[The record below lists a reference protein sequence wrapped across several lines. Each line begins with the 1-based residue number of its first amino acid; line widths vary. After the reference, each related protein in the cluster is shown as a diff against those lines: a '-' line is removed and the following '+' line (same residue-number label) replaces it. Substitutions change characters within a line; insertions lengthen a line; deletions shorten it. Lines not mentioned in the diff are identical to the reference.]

1 MGSHELSRAGGCHGP
16 PPGCSLVRSL
26 GRLGGVARRP
36 SPSLTARSMRGQ
48 ATAGRR
54 YPLRST
60 GVSGEGGRASLI
72 RPSSSSRGASHDC
85 ASAVPSVRRRGGR
98 WIRRVLRGQG
108 AGAPA
113 ARGGGRADDDQRHR
127 SPVLQPAAAG
137 GCGRPARP
145 AADRRPT
152 AHRVA
157 ARPGRA
163 GDGGGRRFRRADA
176 HLLRRRRYSRA
187 HGLGPARADHRQH
200 HPDPPDRG
208 AGIPRGR
215 GEELG
220 RGRLRARPR
229 AAPAG
234 AGRLDARPGG
244 AAGPA
249 GPSGGGGRPRPPRDR
264 RAAAAAGPAGG
275 EPAAQLQGMPVK
287 RPARSPRLSRAEL
300 RWVLIDLAP
309 AVLPEMGPRLSRAAL
324 DVVRR
329 RGMEVRLETT
339 VTAMDDDGVTLDD
352 GSRLPTRTVLWTVG
366 VTPPPLVAKLGLP
379 VNRGRLVVDDELRL
393 RDGVWAAGDSAAA
406 PDPFSEAGHDY
417 PPTAQH
423 AQRQGVVIGRNIA
436 ASLGHGSPRPYRH
449 RDLGLVADL
458 GRTAAVARPLGLSLT
473 GLPAKVVTKAYHLYA
488 LPAGGNRVR
497 VAGDWMLNLISQP
510 IAAQLGLVAPA
521 AARLSAEGADPARR
535 SEAAPD
541 GGDPDHARRTATSPR
556 SSTA

>member
-1 MGSHELSRAGGCHGP
+1 MVSTDLHIPFPELGDLMSAP
-16 PPGCSLVRSL
+16 TSS
-26 GRLGGVARRP
+26 RP
-36 SPSLTARSMRGQ
+36 S
-48 ATAGRR
+48 
-54 YPLRST
+54 
-60 GVSGEGGRASLI
+60 V
-72 RPSSSSRGASHDC
+72 
-85 ASAVPSVRRRGGR
+85 VV
-98 WIRRVLRGQG
+98 V
-108 AGAPA
+108 
-113 ARGGGRADDDQRHR
+113 GGGFAGFFATRTLER
-127 SPVLQPAAAG
+127 LLPAE
-137 GCGRPARP
+137 
-145 AADRRPT
+145 AADLTMISATDHMAYSPLLPE
-152 AHRVA
+152 VA
-157 ARPGRA
+157 
-163 GDGGGRRFRRADA
+163 
-176 HLLRRRRYSRA
+176 
-187 HGLGPARADHRQH
+187 
-200 HPDPPDRG
+200 
-208 AGIPRGR
+208 
-215 GEELG
+215 
-220 RGRLRARPR
+220 
-229 AAPAG
+229 
-234 AGRLDARPGG
+234 AGRLD
-244 AAGPA
+244 
-249 GPSGGGGRPRPPRDR
+249 PRRIAVPLHVGLR
-264 RAAAAAGPAGG
+264 RARVVQATVEEIDFEGRTLTFSTDCEPSARLAWDRLALTTGSITRILPTPGLQSHALGLKNLAEADYVHDHVLRQLELADSTRDPEERRARLTFVVVGAGYAGT
-275 EPAAQLQGMPVK
+275 ETAAQLQWMTIK
-287 RPARSPRLSRAEL
+287 QLDRFPRLSRAEL
-300 RWVLIDLAP
+300 RWVLMDLAP
-309 AVLPEMGPRLSRAAL
+309 AVLPEMGPHLSRAAL

-329 RGMEVRLETT
+329 RGMEVRLQAT
-339 VTAMDDDGVTLDD
+339 VTAMDEDGVTFDD

-366 VTPPPLVAKLGLP
+366 VTPPSLVAKLGLP